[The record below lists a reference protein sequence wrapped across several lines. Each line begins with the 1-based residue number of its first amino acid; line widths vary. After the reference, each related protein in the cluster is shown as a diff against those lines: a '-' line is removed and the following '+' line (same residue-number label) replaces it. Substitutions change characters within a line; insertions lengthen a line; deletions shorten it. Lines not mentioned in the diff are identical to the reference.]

1 MKFTTRILAAASL
14 AVILVL
20 AMGCGSSSKNPT
32 GPGSG
37 LGSDSALDS
46 LLNDR
51 WVNPGGSQAFVGRAP
66 ALRGAA
72 AFAILAGATV
82 TNTGLS
88 VVTGNLGVG
97 PGSSVTGFPPGIL
110 NGVLHVANP
119 TTVQAML
126 DLTAA
131 YNDLAGRT
139 LAPVSV
145 AGNIGGTTLRP
156 GLYKSTSSLSI
167 SSGDLTLDGQGQ
179 SNGVFIFQIASA
191 LTTTAGR
198 KVILI
203 GGAKAAN
210 IFWQVGSSATIGTTS
225 TFNGSIL
232 ADQSIT
238 LNTGAT
244 LNGRALARI
253 GGVTLDATS
262 VVIPN

>member
-32 GPGSG
+32 GPG
-37 LGSDSALDS
+37 LGSESALDS

-66 ALRGAA
+66 DLHGAA

-110 NGVLHVANP
+110 NGVLHVADP

-145 AGNIGGTTLRP
+145 AGNLGGTTLRP